1 MQGFDNPAF
10 DGYIAVSVAPP
21 PTYLVTIMIN
31 GVWSNNATLKEQDD
45 FFLSSGL
52 TRGQLGI
59 DNTTCS
65 VVPGNCQLLSY
76 PDYAT
81 GFTKPLM

>member
-1 MQGFDNPAF
+1 
-10 DGYIAVSVAPP
+10 
-21 PTYLVTIMIN
+21 MIN

-59 DNTTCS
+59 DKKTCT
-65 VVPGNCQLLSY
+65 VTPQNCEVLSY

-81 GFTKPLM
+81 GYTKPLM